1 MSISQSSLPLE
12 PGVAL
17 ASWRSEPN
25 KHKNGHSWLQPLLPH
40 GPPFVPHSDTRSPA
54 PSPAACCSL
63 KLLFTYIHLP
73 VSSWVLDIRVAG
85 PGRQEADTPVSS
97 LGGSRTVLWL
107 VSPPP
112 GLFPSPCTHSS
123 LYLPQVIL
131 ITQRPVVFV
140 GFHPLLIK
148 PIFIQYAGRECGS
161 ATYTMS
167 YMRRS
172 SKHSARCLPAL
183 GILWQGC

>member
-25 KHKNGHSWLQPLLPH
+25 KHKNGHSWLQPLLPMALLLC
-40 GPPFVPHSDTRSPA
+40 PMLTLALLPLLQL
-54 PSPAACCSL
+54 PAAHSNFCSHIFIFQSAAGSWTSERRGL
-63 KLLFTYIHLP
+63 DARRQTQLCLLL
-73 VSSWVLDIRVAG
+73 VG
-85 PGRQEADTPVSS
+85 PGSSYSWFLLLQDSSPVPVLTP
-97 LGGSRTVLWL
+97 
-107 VSPPP
+107 
-112 GLFPSPCTHSS
+112 
-123 LYLPQVIL
+123 LYLLQVIL
-131 ITQRPVVFV
+131 ITERPVVFV

-148 PIFIQYAGRECGS
+148 PIFIQYTGRGCGS

-172 SKHSARCLPAL
+172 SKHSARCLSAL
-183 GILWQGC
+183 GILWQGR